1 MAPENTASQTVTPPQ
16 QLAPQAAEIIQ
27 AEDTKDESFVA
38 EPKTITV
45 ATDKTAVTID
55 TVGGILRGYELKNFQ
70 SKAEAR
76 SPYKDMLR
84 ESEGS
89 YTLFL
94 GLKGYDSLTPEKVFQ
109 VVSDEELPRGARRV
123 TLAWQDKNIRLE
135 KTFDVGSDDSPYVVR
150 TSYKVLNHS
159 DKAYQLTP
167 YLENH
172 LRQKDVPVRSG
183 FLGRL
188 SGPQPDHFGS
198 VYYKGDR
205 LFARHAADKGATK
218 NFEREA
224 QESWDGFQNI
234 NDTGAV
240 AWSSITDRYF
250 LYALAPNLGADSK
263 ISSTTAE
270 FVRDGDFLVNR
281 FYTQSTLVNPGEAS
295 GDEFLSYM
303 GPKKRDEMAAVGV
316 ALEKIVDYGW
326 FDVIAIGILWFMTQI
341 HKVVPNWGLVIITLT
356 FIVKL
361 ILQPINKK
369 SMMSMKAMQLLQPKL
384 QEIKKKYPEDKQKQ
398 NDEVMKLF
406 RTHKVNPLGGCL
418 PMLLQMPIYIAL
430 YKVLWNAIELYHSP
444 FLWYRDL
451 SAPDP
456 YFVAPILLGLFMFL
470 QQKLTPSATTDP
482 AQQKMMLIMP
492 VMFSAFMLFLPVGL
506 VIYIFVNTFMS
517 VLQQFMMQRDLS
529 FKDLLTGKWQAK
541 RA

>member
-1 MAPENTASQTVTPPQ
+1 M
-16 QLAPQAAEIIQ
+16 PQAAEM
-27 AEDTKDESFVA
+27 AAPEDAKDESFVA
-38 EPKTITV
+38 EPKKIT
-45 ATDKTAVTID
+45 ALTDKTVVTID
-55 TVGGILRGYELKNFQ
+55 TVGGILRGYELKDFQ

-89 YTLFL
+89 YALFL
-94 GLKGYDSLTPEKVFQ
+94 GLKGYPALSPEKIFQ
-109 VVSDEELPRGARRV
+109 VVSDEELPRGERRV

-135 KTFDVGSDDSPYVVR
+135 KTFHIGTDDSPYVVR
-150 TSYKVLNHS
+150 TTYKVS
-159 DKAYQLTP
+159 SRSGKAYQLTP
-167 YLENH
+167 YLENR
-172 LRQKDVPVRSG
+172 LRQKDMPTRSG
-183 FLGRL
+183 FLSML
-188 SGPQPDHFGS
+188 SGPQPDHFGA

-224 QESWDGFQNI
+224 QESWDDFQTVNEG
-234 NDTGAV
+234 GAL

-250 LYALAPNLGADSK
+250 LYALAPDLDAKSDTSA
-263 ISSTTAE
+263 TAVE

-281 FYTQSTLVNPGEAS
+281 FYTEPALVNPGES
-295 GDEFLSYM
+295 DGDQFLSYM
-303 GPKKRDEMAAVGV
+303 GPKKRDEMAAVGI
-316 ALEKIVDYGW
+316 ALEKVVDYGW
-326 FDVIAIGILWFMTQI
+326 FDAIAIGILWFMTQI
-341 HKVVPNWGLVIITLT
+341 HKVIPNWGLVIITLT

-361 ILQPINKK
+361 LLQPINKK
-369 SMMSMKAMQLLQPKL
+369 SMTSMKAMQLLQPKL

-406 RTHKVNPLGGCL
+406 KTHKVNPLGGCL

-456 YFVAPILLGLFMFL
+456 YFVSPILLGLFMFL